1 MINTLVY
8 TMDISNNRFSALKE
22 DNNDTF
28 NNKPPSIF
36 AKQNTFRSFN
46 SAFSSSN
53 SSAFSSSNSPP
64 NSPPKQNSRWAN
76 FKNDIEESNRQRE
89 EERED
94 MGKERENTFKNRE
107 RQHKRSFFRRV
118 ARVKTPPPKKFTL
131 EAENFP
137 ALE

>member
-1 MINTLVY
+1 
-8 TMDISNNRFSALKE
+8 MDISNNRFSALKE

-53 SSAFSSSNSPP
+53 FSS

-94 MGKERENTFKNRE
+94 MGEERENTFKSRE
-107 RQHKRSFFRRV
+107 RQHKRSFFRRG